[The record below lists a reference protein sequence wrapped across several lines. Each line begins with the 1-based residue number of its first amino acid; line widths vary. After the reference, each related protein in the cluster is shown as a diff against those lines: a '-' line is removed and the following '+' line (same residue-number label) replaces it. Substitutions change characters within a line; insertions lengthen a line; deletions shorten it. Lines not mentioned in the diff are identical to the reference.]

1 MKQSVRMDVKYMKA
15 FLILL
20 MSLTLAGCSGLQ
32 SYSKHEQEKPADFAH
47 EQSDQPEQGDRDEK
61 PITNNPGKTNDAPSK
76 PTTSPVSPDS
86 KPDQSDQEISLK
98 TYFPAENQ
106 IKYFKGTGN
115 EFAEEKET
123 VFEMQGNYLPTIV
136 SNGGTSMLK
145 IYKLTEKGIYLVYQQ
160 PEYYEKNVPAVT
172 SLEKDFKEVPILTN
186 PISEGTVINGWKI
199 VSSNKNLLL
208 PIGSIK
214 KAIVLEQENQDG
226 SISRQ
231 YWAPKYGLVKKEF
244 YMKDSS
250 GSEMLITSEL
260 MDTDSRK

>member
-1 MKQSVRMDVKYMKA
+1 MKA
-15 FLILL
+15 ILLLL

-32 SYSKHEQEKPADFAH
+32 SYNKHEQEKPTDSAH
-47 EQSDQPEQGDRDEK
+47 DQSDQPKQGDSDETPVK
-61 PITNNPGKTNDAPSK
+61 DDQGKATDTPTK
-76 PTTSPVSPDS
+76 PTTPPTSPDS
-86 KPDQSDQEISLK
+86 KPGQSDQEISLK
-98 TYFPAENQ
+98 KYFPAENQ

-115 EFAEEKET
+115 EFAEEQET

-145 IYKLTEKGIYLVYQQ
+145 IYKLTEKGIFIVYQQ
-160 PEYYEKNVPAVT
+160 PEYYEKDVPAVT
-172 SLEKDFKEVPILTN
+172 SLEKDFKEIPILTN
-186 PISEGTVINGWKI
+186 PISEGAVINGWKI
-199 VSSNKNLLL
+199 VSSKKNLLL

-214 KAIVLEQENQDG
+214 NAVVLEQENQDS

>member
-1 MKQSVRMDVKYMKA
+1 MRA
-15 FLILL
+15 FFILL
-20 MSLTLAGCSGLQ
+20 VSLTLAGCSVFQ
-32 SYSKHEQEKPADFAH
+32 SNSKYEQEKPADSAH
-47 EQSDQPEQGDRDEK
+47 DPTDQPKQGDSDEK
-61 PITNNPGKTNDAPSK
+61 PVTNDQGKTNDTPTK
-76 PTTSPVSPDS
+76 PTTSPTHPDS
-86 KPDQSDQEISLK
+86 KPGQSDQERSLK
-98 TYFPAENQ
+98 EYFPAENQ

-123 VFEMQGNYLPTIV
+123 VFKMQGNYLPTII

-145 IYKLTEKGIYLVYQQ
+145 IYKLTDKGIFIVYQQ
-160 PEYYEKNVPAVT
+160 PEYYEKDVPAVT
-172 SLEKDFKEVPILTN
+172 SLEKDFKEIPILTN

-199 VSSNKNLLL
+199 VSSKKNLLL

-214 KAIVLEQENQDG
+214 KTVVLEQENQDG

-250 GSEMLITSEL
+250 GSEMLVTSEL

>member
-1 MKQSVRMDVKYMKA
+1 MRA

-20 MSLTLAGCSGLQ
+20 ISITLAGCSGFQ
-32 SYSKHEQEKPADFAH
+32 SNSKQEQEKPTNSAH
-47 EQSDQPEQGDRDEK
+47 DQTDQPEPGDSDEK
-61 PITNNPGKTNDAPSK
+61 PVTNDQGKTNDTP
-76 PTTSPVSPDS
+76 TSPTSPDS
-86 KPDQSDQEISLK
+86 KPGQSDQKISLK
-98 TYFPAENQ
+98 DYFPSENQ

-115 EFAEEKET
+115 EFAEEKEI

-145 IYKLTEKGIYLVYQQ
+145 IFKLTEKGIFLVYQQ
-160 PEYYEKNVPAVT
+160 SEYYEKDVPAVT
-172 SLEKDFKEVPILTN
+172 SLEKDFKEAPILTN

-214 KAIVLEQENQDG
+214 KAVVLEQENQDS

>member
-1 MKQSVRMDVKYMKA
+1 MKA
-15 FLILL
+15 FIVILISV
-20 MSLTLAGCSGLQ
+20 MLAGCSGFQ
-32 SYSKHEQEKPADFAH
+32 SDSPHEQEKPADSTQD
-47 EQSDQPEQGDRDEK
+47 QSDQPKPVHSDGK
-61 PITNNPGKTNDAPSK
+61 PITTAPGKTNGSPSK
-76 PTTSPVSPDS
+76 PTAPPTSPDNS
-86 KPDQSDQEISLK
+86 KPDQSQEDISLK
-98 TYFPAENQ
+98 AYFPAENQ

-123 VFEMQGNYLPTIV
+123 VFEMQGNYLPTII

-145 IYKLTEKGIYLVYQQ
+145 IYKLAEKGIYLVYLQ
-160 PEYYEKNVPAVT
+160 PEYYEKDVPAVT
-172 SLEKDFKEVPILTN
+172 SLEKDFKEVPILTK
-186 PISEGTVINGWKI
+186 PLAVGTFINGWKI
-199 VSSNKNLLL
+199 VSSKKNLLL

-214 KAIVLEQENQDG
+214 KAVVLEQENQDG

-231 YWAPKYGLVKKEF
+231 YWAPKFGLVKKEF